1 MNNSSPIVDVS
12 LSLSLSP
19 TSSLNS
25 IKMFFC
31 FFFKERQLLSLV
43 VEPYNFLLWYFL
55 FQHGIIIDNIS
66 KIQWLIKT
74 ITEHLLCTLHH
85 ARYWEI
91 QR

>member
-19 TSSLNS
+19 PSSLNS

-43 VEPYNFLLWYFL
+43 VEPYNFLLWYF
-55 FQHGIIIDNIS
+55 FISAWYNNNIS